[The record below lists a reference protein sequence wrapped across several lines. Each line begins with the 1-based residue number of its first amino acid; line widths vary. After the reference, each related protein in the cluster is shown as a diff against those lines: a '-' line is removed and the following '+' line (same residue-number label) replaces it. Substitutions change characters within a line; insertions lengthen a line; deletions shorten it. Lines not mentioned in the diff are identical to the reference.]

1 MAPGEEDHHLEGR
14 HLELHNRRRRRCCCW
29 RTVGHDAMGEVVL
42 PDELATLVLLLVE
55 LFNLKK
61 EVEGKR
67 KLRKEVS

>member
-14 HLELHNRRRRRCCCW
+14 HLELHNRRRRRCRW
-29 RTVGHDAMGEVVL
+29 RTVGNDAMGEVVL

-61 EVEGKR
+61 EVVG
-67 KLRKEVS
+67 